1 MGTKQSISKDD
12 IVIRKT
18 VLHILDTV
26 HGVLNLSD
34 SLLDPGPDL
43 YEFIRGHI
51 FKVISS
57 DDTKNCEFNPD
68 TSAVYSI
75 LKELDESNEQSFLS
89 VSRELAEKLYSIMEQ
104 SLDIPAADLLSV
116 SFQANGTIFL
126 ALLKMNYKSN
136 YTHSLEAT
144 HTDIVKASALPAS
157 GTRIPEAIVINL
169 TDFHINLLEKRYEI
183 NGEKAFYLSELF
195 LVCHTSL
202 APKKKL
208 SVIDRTI
215 NIISNKYDGTDI
227 KKKMD
232 TKSKLRHLYQE
243 EEQFDIEKIGKELFG
258 NDADKRTDFDD
269 KMEQYDLQFDTFSV
283 NNPSTLKKLEKQV
296 LVTDSGIEIS
306 ISMDTYDKRANFEV
320 QTDTVT
326 GKTTVLIKNIENLI
340 LK

>member
-1 MGTKQSISKDD
+1 MSTKQSISKDD

-26 HGVLNLSD
+26 RGVLNLSD

-75 LKELDESNEQSFLS
+75 VKELDESNEQSFLS

-306 ISMDTYDKRANFEV
+306 IPMDTYDKRANFEV

-326 GKTTVLIKNIENLI
+326 GKITVLIKNIENLI

>member
-1 MGTKQSISKDD
+1 MSTKQSISKDD

-18 VLHILDTV
+18 VLHILDTG
-26 HGVLNLSD
+26 HGVLSLSD

-43 YEFIRGHI
+43 YEFIREHI

-75 LKELDESNEQSFLS
+75 LKGLDESNEQSFLS

-169 TDFHINLLEKRYEI
+169 TDLHINLLEKRYEI
-183 NGEKAFYLSELF
+183 NGEKTFYLSELF
-195 LVCHTSL
+195 LVCHTSM

-208 SVIDRTI
+208 AVVDRTI
-215 NIISNKYDGTDI
+215 NAISNKYDGTDI

-232 TKSKLRHLYQE
+232 AKSRLRHLYQE
-243 EEQFDIEKIGKELFG
+243 EGQFDVEKIGEELFG
-258 NDADKRTDFDD
+258 KDADKRTEFDE

-296 LVTDSGIEIS
+296 LITDSGIEIS
-306 ISMDTYDKRANFEV
+306 IPMDTYDKRANFEV
-320 QTDTVT
+320 QTDAAT
-326 GKTTVLIKNIENLI
+326 GKATILIKNIENLI

>member
-1 MGTKQSISKDD
+1 MSTKQSISKDD

-18 VLHILDTV
+18 VLHILDTG
-26 HGVLNLSD
+26 HGVLSLSD

-43 YEFIRGHI
+43 YEFIREHI

-75 LKELDESNEQSFLS
+75 LKGLDESNEQSFLS

-258 NDADKRTDFDD
+258 NNADKRTDFDD
-269 KMEQYDLQFDTFSV
+269 KMEQYGLQFDTFSV

-306 ISMDTYDKRANFEV
+306 IPMDTYDKRANFEV
-320 QTDTVT
+320 QTDTTT
-326 GKTTVLIKNIENLI
+326 GRTTVLIKNIENLI